1 MNHDSHASVTRCAW
15 RPGKVQGLLH
25 SHIYWLWSRSRVGM
39 LVSAAPETY
48 HHTPVTQVL
57 NYRLKRHQVLNLYLY
72 INNAVQRHWYLG
84 GLVGELQ
91 QEPRRPGA
99 RLRSVRRSRAAKPQP
114 DVNEMQ
120 MLAQRVNIHL
130 LQAHLPTLW
139 DVGLCIIVWHSAS
152 PKYLLMSGSVGT
164 NTKYLFLRY
173 KANPFVTLHSSDI
186 PR

>member
-1 MNHDSHASVTRCAW
+1 
-15 RPGKVQGLLH
+15 
-25 SHIYWLWSRSRVGM
+25 M

-57 NYRLKRHQVLNLYLY
+57 NYRLKKHQVLNSYIYIY

-84 GLVGELQ
+84 KLVGDWSLLSLPAQAQELQ

-120 MLAQRVNIHL
+120 MLAQ
-130 LQAHLPTLW
+130 
-139 DVGLCIIVWHSAS
+139 
-152 PKYLLMSGSVGT
+152 
-164 NTKYLFLRY
+164 
-173 KANPFVTLHSSDI
+173 
-186 PR
+186 